1 MTALEQTTAIEIK
14 ETRISFSE
22 TGKGEAVLFLHG
34 NPGSRKDF
42 AGIQA
47 RADSLACRLI
57 MPDRP
62 GHNGSEELI
71 NEANDVWLDIDVY
84 AELIDRRCNGS
95 AWLFGYSMGC
105 HIAARIAMR
114 HPGKVKGIIMTAPYL
129 TPDNPSEKPTSIPD
143 LAKGA
148 VLGTA
153 LGLVLPLVSQTKM
166 QQHLEKVFMPTP
178 LADDFRETWLPRYT
192 RFESLMAMMTDKN
205 NMLKTLNEVKEGM
218 KGLKCPVYVIFGEKD
233 AVCSV
238 EKQKQII
245 AECIPTAK
253 QQSIPEGG
261 HALPLTHTEDCIR
274 TIKEALQIQ

>member
-14 ETRISFSE
+14 ETRVSFSE

-42 AGIQA
+42 AGIQS
-47 RADSLACRLI
+47 RADILACRLI

-71 NEANDVWLDIDVY
+71 NENNDVWLDTDVY

-114 HPGKVKGIIMTAPYL
+114 HPAKVKGIIMAAPYL
-129 TPDNPSEKPTSIPD
+129 TPDNPSEKPTSIPE

-148 VLGTA
+148 VIGTA
-153 LGLVLPLVSQTKM
+153 LGIVLPLVSQTKM
-166 QQHLEKVFMPTP
+166 QQHLEKVFIPAP
-178 LADDFRETWLPRYT
+178 LSDDFRDTWLPRYT

-205 NMLKTLNEVKEGM
+205 NMLKTLNEVRDGM
-218 KGLKCPVYVIFGEKD
+218 KSLKCPVYVIFGEKD

-238 EKQKQII
+238 ENQKKVI
-245 AECIPTAK
+245 AECIPAAK
-253 QQSIPEGG
+253 LQSIPEAG
-261 HALPLTHTEDCIR
+261 HALPLSHAEDCIR